1 MVVGNRV
8 VRTRDG
14 DVSPYAGKLGRAGN
28 RQAAARVAQ
37 HARLAKEMK
46 ANSTPQNDSEEKEV
60 GVGVG
65 VVWCGA
71 VQVQGP
77 AEV

>member
-1 MVVGNRV
+1 MKVVVGNRV

-14 DVSPYAGKLGRAGN
+14 DVSPYAGKLGRSGN

-37 HARLAKEMK
+37 HARLAKKMK
-46 ANSTPQNDSEEKEV
+46 EAAARRIRRPKNDSEEKEV
-60 GVGVG
+60 GAGVG

-71 VQVQGP
+71 V
-77 AEV
+77 